1 MSEKLT
7 KKKATTRQME
17 KSNQLV
23 VVTGGTKGI
32 GRAIVESF
40 AKEGYDIATCS
51 RNQKDLIALEA
62 KVSVDFGVE
71 VHTFKADLGI
81 KSEALA
87 FVSFVKN
94 LGKEVTVLINNA
106 GMFVPAPIHEEED
119 GLLETMIN
127 TNLYSAYH
135 LCRAFI
141 PEMKDRKSGHIFN
154 ICSVASIKAY
164 PTGGSYS
171 ISKFAMYGLSK
182 GLREEMKPHG
192 VRVTAILPGATQ
204 TSSWDGADVEEGQLM
219 KPEDI
224 ADLVWTSFALSSL
237 SVVEDIVV
245 RPQLG
250 DF

>member
-1 MSEKLT
+1 MKNT
-7 KKKATTRQME
+7 
-17 KSNQLV
+17 NQLI

-32 GRAIVESF
+32 GRAIIESF
-40 AKEGYDIATCS
+40 ANQGYSIVTCS
-51 RNQKDLIALEA
+51 RNEDDLLNTKREVESAYP
-62 KVSVDFGVE
+62 VE
-71 VHTFKADLGI
+71 VHTMKADLGN
-81 KSEALA
+81 KDEAMG
-87 FVSFVKN
+87 FVSFVKG
-94 LGKEVTVLINNA
+94 LGKEVAVLVNNT
-106 GMFVPAPIHEEED
+106 GIFVPAPIHEEED

-135 LCRAFI
+135 LCRGII
-141 PEMKDRKSGHIFN
+141 PEMKARRSGHIFN

-171 ISKFAMYGLSK
+171 ISKFAIYGLTK
-182 GLREEMKPHG
+182 GLREEMKNHG
-192 VRVTAILPGATQ
+192 VKVTAILPGATQ

-224 ADLVWTSFALSSL
+224 AELVWASFSLSSL

-250 DF
+250 DI

>member
-1 MSEKLT
+1 
-7 KKKATTRQME
+7 ME

-32 GRAIVESF
+32 GRAIIDSF

-51 RNQKDLIALEA
+51 RNEDDLQTTKAEVQKDHEI
-62 KVSVDFGVE
+62 SI
-71 VHTFKADLGI
+71 HTLKADLGM

-87 FVSFVKN
+87 FISFVK
-94 LGKEVTVLINNA
+94 GIEKEVCALVNNT
-106 GMFVPAPIHEEED
+106 GLFVPAPIHEEEE

-135 LCRAFI
+135 LCRGFI
-141 PEMKDRKSGHIFN
+141 PEMKARHSGHIFN

-171 ISKFAMYGLSK
+171 ISKFAMYGLTK
-182 GLREEMKPHG
+182 GLREELKTHG
-192 VRVTAILPGATQ
+192 VKVTAILPGATQ
-204 TSSWDGADVEEGQLM
+204 TSSWEGEEVEEGQLM
-219 KPEDI
+219 KPEDV
-224 ADLVWTSFALSSL
+224 AELVWTSFHLGSR

-250 DF
+250 DI